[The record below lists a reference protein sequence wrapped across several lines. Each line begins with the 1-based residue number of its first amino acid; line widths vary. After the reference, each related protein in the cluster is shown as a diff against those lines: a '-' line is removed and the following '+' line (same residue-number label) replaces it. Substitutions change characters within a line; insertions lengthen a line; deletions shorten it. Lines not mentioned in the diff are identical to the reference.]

1 MFFGTA
7 SRSAIIITALVLSC
21 ASTAR
26 GADTL
31 CDPSESNCRTQLLTL
46 IQNENIG
53 IDLGFWFM
61 QDSRYMNEIVRRW
74 QAGVPVRILMDPRA
88 SATYAGNDTML
99 AGFRSAGIPMR
110 KRTASGI
117 NHWKVMVFAG
127 QNTVQFGSANYS
139 PDAFVPSAP
148 YTNYVS
154 ETVFFTTD
162 PDVVNSF
169 KTKFDDAWV
178 NTSSYATDANITTA
192 LTRTY
197 PTYPIDP
204 EMNFV
209 PGQDFASRS
218 VGVYNKESV
227 KIDSIMYRITDAR
240 HTNAIIAARQRGVPV
255 RMIIDRDQY
264 RDPKYYWDAWNVDRL
279 YAAGVALRWQGHAGD
294 NHEKVTLLY
303 GQNLSIFGSSNW
315 TSASASSQAEHN
327 YFTNKNAIFLWF
339 VDQFERMWRNSNPLR
354 AAETVAFAP
363 LPPDAPK
370 YKSPATG
377 SQLAAT
383 TVKLSWY
390 GGLWAHNYDVY
401 LGTSP
406 TPPLFAAN
414 LTLGPSAS
422 TTTLQS
428 FTTPPLQPNTTYYW
442 RVVSKTMANATAAGP
457 VWTFTTPASG
467 ATPSLPPGWT
477 AVDIGSVGIS
487 GASAYG
493 GGTFT
498 IAASGADI
506 WGTADSFRFT
516 YQTLTGDGE
525 ITARVASVPQ
535 VHAWSKAGVMI
546 RNSLSSSS
554 ANALMVV
561 SAAKGLQFQYRA
573 ASGATSAAAAGALVG
588 PPEWVR
594 VVRSGSTVTGY
605 SSSNGSSWTR
615 VGSAT
620 ISLGATV
627 YIGLA
632 VTSHDNTRVVTA
644 AIDSVSR

>member
-1 MFFGTA
+1 MFGTA
-7 SRSAIIITALVLSC
+7 SRSAIILLVLVVLSC

-31 CDPSESNCRTQLLTL
+31 CDPSETNCRTQLLTL

-61 QDSRYMNEIVRRW
+61 QDSRYMTEIVRRW
-74 QAGVPVRILMDPRA
+74 QAGVPVRIIMDPRA

-99 AGFRSAGIPMR
+99 SGFRSAGIPMR
-110 KRTASGI
+110 KRIASGI
-117 NHWKVMVFAG
+117 NHWKVMIFAG
-127 QNTVQFGSANYS
+127 QNTAQFGSANYS
-139 PDAFVPSAP
+139 PDAFVPATP
-148 YTNYVS
+148 YTNYVA

-178 NTSSYATDANITTA
+178 NTSSYANYANVGA
-192 LTRTY
+192 LSRTY
-197 PTYPIDP
+197 PTYAIDP

-209 PGQDFASRS
+209 PGQDFATRS
-218 VGVYNKESV
+218 VGLYNKESV

-255 RMIIDRDQY
+255 RMIVDRDQY
-264 RDPKYYWDAWNVDRL
+264 REPAYYWDAWNVDRL

-339 VDQFERMWRNSNPLR
+339 VDQFERMWRNTNPAR

-363 LPPDAPK
+363 LPPDVPK
-370 YKSPATG
+370 PKSPATG
-377 SQLAAT
+377 SQLPST
-383 TVKLSWY
+383 TAKLSWY

-406 TPPLFAAN
+406 TPPLVAAN
-414 LTLGPSAS
+414 LALGPSA
-422 TTTLQS
+422 TTATLQS
-428 FTTPPLQPNTTYYW
+428 YTTPPLLPNTTYFW
-442 RVVSKTMANATAAGP
+442 RVVSKTMANITATGP
-457 VWTFTTPASG
+457 VWSFTTPAAG
-467 ATPSLPPGWT
+467 ATPSLPAGWT

-487 GASAYG
+487 GTSSYG
-493 GGTFT
+493 GGSFT
-498 IAASGADI
+498 ISASGADI

-525 ITARVASVPQ
+525 ITARVAAVPQ

-546 RNSLSSSS
+546 RSSLSSSS
-554 ANALMVV
+554 ANAMMAV
-561 SAAKGLQFQYRA
+561 SAVKGLQFQSRA
-573 ASGATSAAAAGALVG
+573 SSGATSVAAAGALVG

-632 VTSHDNTRVVTA
+632 VTSHDNTRIVTA
-644 AIDSVSR
+644 SIDSVSR

>member
-1 MFFGTA
+1 MFGIA
-7 SRSAIIITALVLSC
+7 SRSAIITLVALLC

-31 CDPSESNCRTQLLTL
+31 CDPAASDCRAQVISL
-46 IQNENIG
+46 IRNEQIG

-61 QDSRYMNEIVRRW
+61 QDSRYMTEIIRRW

-88 SATYAGNDTML
+88 NATYAGNDTML
-99 AGFRSAGIPMR
+99 AGFSSAGIPMR

-117 NHWKVMVFAG
+117 NHWKVLLFAG

-154 ETVFFTTD
+154 ETVFVTTD

-178 NTSSYATDANITTA
+178 NTSSYANYANITTA

-209 PGQDFASRS
+209 PGQDFATRS
-218 VGVYNKESV
+218 VGVYNKETL
-227 KIDSIMYRITDAR
+227 KIDAMMYRITDQR
-240 HTNAIIAARQRGVPV
+240 HTNAIISARQRGVPV
-255 RMIIDRDQY
+255 RMIVDRDQY

-279 YAAGVALRWQGHAGD
+279 YMAGVALRWQGHAGD
-294 NHEKVTLLY
+294 NHEKLTLLY

-315 TSASASSQAEHN
+315 TTASASSQAEHN
-327 YFTNKNAIFLWF
+327 YFTTKNAIFLWL
-339 VDQFERMWRNSNPLR
+339 VDQFERMWHNSNPVR

-377 SQLAAT
+377 SQLAGT
-383 TVKLSWY
+383 SVKLSWY

-406 TPPLFAAN
+406 TPLLFAAN
-414 LTLGPSAS
+414 LALGPSAT

-428 FTTPPLQPNTTYYW
+428 YTTPALQPSTTYYW
-442 RVVSKTMANATAAGP
+442 RIVSKTMANMTATGP
-457 VWTFTTPASG
+457 VWSFTTPASG
-467 ATPSLPPGWT
+467 ATPSLPAGWT
-477 AVDIGSVGIS
+477 AVDIGSVGVT
-487 GASAYG
+487 GVSAYA

-498 IAASGADI
+498 ISGSGADV
-506 WGTADSFRFT
+506 WGTADGLRFT
-516 YQTLTGDGE
+516 YQTLTGDGQ
-525 ITARVASVPQ
+525 ITARVASIPQ

-554 ANALMVV
+554 ANAFMVV

-573 ASGATSAAAAGALVG
+573 SSGATSAAVAGALAG
-588 PPEWVR
+588 APEWVR
-594 VVRSGSTVTGY
+594 IVRAGNTITGY
-605 SSSNGSSWTR
+605 SSANGGSWTH

-620 ISLGATV
+620 IAMGATV
-627 YIGLA
+627 YIGLG

-644 AIDSVSR
+644 SIDSVSR